1 VNDLSLNIRP
11 DEYMQ
16 GSQNA
21 PLIVIEYGDYECP
34 YSRMGYRFAQLL
46 LKNFSNQ
53 VCFAFRNF
61 PLRKKHPNA
70 QTCAEAALCAGKQ
83 NRFWEMH
90 DLLFSNNQNLS
101 MEKINSFVE
110 QLELDEYTFNVD
122 LQTHSFA
129 GRVSK
134 DFRSGVK
141 NGVRD
146 TPTFFI
152 NQQKYDGKLSYKE
165 LKKAVQEHLAH

>member
-1 VNDLSLNIRP
+1 
-11 DEYMQ
+11 
-16 GSQNA
+16 
-21 PLIVIEYGDYECP
+21 
-34 YSRMGYRFAQLL
+34 
-46 LKNFSNQ
+46 
-53 VCFAFRNF
+53 
-61 PLRKKHPNA
+61 
-70 QTCAEAALCAGKQ
+70 
-83 NRFWEMH
+83 
-90 DLLFSNNQNLS
+90 

>member
-1 VNDLSLNIRP
+1 MNDLSLDIRP
-11 DEYMQ
+11 NEYMKGDQ
-16 GSQNA
+16 HA
-21 PLIVIEYGDYECP
+21 PVTVMEYGDYECP

-46 LKNFSNQ
+46 LKNFSSQ

-61 PLRKKHPNA
+61 PLRKKHPHA
-70 QTCAEAALCAGKQ
+70 QICAEAALCAGKQ

-90 DLLFSNNQNLS
+90 DLLFSNNQNFS
-101 MEKINSFVE
+101 MGKINSFVE

-122 LQTHSFA
+122 LETHSFA
-129 GRVSK
+129 ERVSR

-152 NQQKYDGKLSYKE
+152 NKKKYEGKLSYKE
-165 LKKAVQEHLAH
+165 LKRAVQQHLAH